1 MIKMFRPL
9 QLRFRGT
16 VGGIIPINATG
27 GEIFDY
33 PIPNTKEIYRYH
45 VFTATSNFVVNEVSN
60 KFNDIE
66 YLVVAGAGAGGAA
79 DNEQEA
85 GGGGGAGGFRS
96 GGQTLTSP
104 TSFVVQV
111 GAGGTGRGGRG
122 NCVPGNPGVKSYFGF
137 GGFESAGGGAGLP
150 PRSGNPGGIANGGSG
165 GGGTERTGTA
175 GTGNVPA
182 TDPRQGYN
190 GTIDFVD
197 GPNWNSFR
205 TYGGGGGGAAGNGVN
220 SSGGPPSSF
229 SMFDSSV
236 KSAYL
241 AAGYT
246 KNIGQGSSPVFS
258 RGGDGG
264 RRTFSGGASGPE
276 FSGYGGQ
283 GGRAAGE
290 GAGDPR
296 QQMNPG
302 GNGGSGVVV
311 VRYRI
316 Q

>member
-1 MIKMFRPL
+1 MVKMFRPL

-33 PIPNTKEIYRYH
+33 PIPGTKEIYRYH
-45 VFTATSNFVVNEVSN
+45 VFTVTSNFIVNEISN

-66 YLVVAGAGAGGAA
+66 YLAVAGAGAGGAA

-85 GGGGGAGGFRS
+85 GSGGGAGGFRS
-96 GGQTLTSP
+96 GGQTLESS

-122 NCVPGNPGVKSYFGF
+122 NCVPGNPGGKSYFGI
-137 GGFESAGGGAGLP
+137 GSFESAGGGGGLC
-150 PRSGNPGGIANGGSG
+150 PRVGNPGGVANGGSG
-165 GGGTERTGTA
+165 GGGSERSGTA
-175 GTGNVPA
+175 GTGNVPS
-182 TDPRQGYN
+182 TNPRQGNN

-197 GPNWNSFR
+197 GPNWNSWR
-205 TYGGGGGGAAGNGVN
+205 TYGGGGGGALSAGRN
-220 SSGGPPSSF
+220 SSGGNPSPSNIF
-229 SMFDSSV
+229 TAEI
-236 KSAYL
+236 KAAYL

-246 KNIGQGSSPVFS
+246 KNIGQGSTPVFS

-264 RRTFSGGASGPE
+264 RRTFSGGASGPQ

-283 GGRAAGE
+283 GGRAQGE
-290 GAGDPR
+290 GFQGR

>member
-1 MIKMFRPL
+1 MFRPL

-16 VGGIIPINATG
+16 TGEIIPIGATG
-27 GEIFDY
+27 GEVFDY
-33 PIPNTKEIYRYH
+33 PVPGTDEIYRYH
-45 VFTATSNFVVNEVSN
+45 VFGNSGTAQFEILNISNS
-60 KFNDIE
+60 FNTIDV
-66 YLVVAGAGAGGAA
+66 LCVAGAGAGGAA

-85 GGGGGAGGFRS
+85 GGGGGAGGFRE
-96 GGQTLTSP
+96 TSIEVSSP
-104 TSFVVQV
+104 EITTVFV
-111 GAGGTGRGGRG
+111 GAGGTGRGGSG
-122 NCVPGNPGVKSYFGF
+122 NCVPGNPGSKSSFGT
-137 GGFESAGGGAGLP
+137 FESAGGGAGLP

-182 TDPRQGYN
+182 TTPRQGYN

-197 GPNWNSFR
+197 GPNFNSFR
-205 TYGGGGGGAAGNGVN
+205 TYGGGGGGIAGNGVN
-220 SSGGPPSSF
+220 SSGGPGKAGTIFSSA
-229 SMFDSSV
+229 V
-236 KSAYL
+236 KTEYKKFYSKEIGVGTSA
-241 AAGYT
+241 
-246 KNIGQGSSPVFS
+246 IFS

-264 RRTFSGGASGPE
+264 RGTSSGGASGPAN
-276 FSGYGGQ
+276 SGNGGQ

-290 GAGDPR
+290 GAGNPR

-302 GNGGSGVVV
+302 GNGGSGAVI

>member
-1 MIKMFRPL
+1 MVKMFRPL

-33 PIPNTKEIYRYH
+33 PIPGTKEIYRYH
-45 VFTATSNFVVNEVSN
+45 VFTVTSNFIVNEISN

-66 YLVVAGAGAGGAA
+66 YLVVAGGGGGGAA

-85 GGGGGAGGFRS
+85 GGGAGAGGFRS
-96 GGQTLTSP
+96 GGQTLTSS

-111 GAGGTGRGGRG
+111 GGGGSGRGGRG
-122 NCVPGNPGVKSYFGF
+122 NCVPGTKGLPSSFGSF
-137 GGFESAGGGAGLP
+137 QSAGGGAGLP
-150 PRSGNPGGIANGGSG
+150 PRRGNPGGIANGGSG
-165 GGGTERTGTA
+165 GGGTERTAAVGS
-175 GTGNVPA
+175 GNVPP
-182 TDPRQGYN
+182 TNPSQGN
-190 GTIDFVD
+190 SGTIDYVD

-205 TYGGGGGGAAGNGVN
+205 TYGGGGGGALSGGRN
-220 SSGGPPSSF
+220 SSGGNPSPSNVF
-229 SMFDSSV
+229 PAEV

-241 AAGYT
+241 SAGYT
-246 KNIGQGSSPVFS
+246 RNVGQGSTPVFS

-264 RRTFSGGASGPE
+264 RRTFSGGASGPAY
-276 FSGYGGQ
+276 SGYGGQ

-290 GAGDPR
+290 GAGNPR